1 MVDWHRFTPSDFEY
15 DFERDELAR
24 HGVTFD
30 EAVECF
36 FSDFQIRRNKKYR
49 ESSSVARPDP
59 GRKEAEDHLPAQA
72 AERRSHHHRVAIMRK
87 RRKTTK
93 SQPKLAQEEVDRLVT
108 AQADEDSAWQKV
120 IVVKRPKSTS
130 LSIPAELA
138 ARAAFLARLHR
149 ESRVD
154 KWVERIVRER
164 VEIEESAFTA
174 AKKTLAS

>member
-1 MVDWHRFTPSDFEY
+1 M
-15 DFERDELAR
+15 
-24 HGVTFD
+24 
-30 EAVECF
+30 
-36 FSDFQIRRNKKYR
+36 RN
-49 ESSSVARPDP
+49 
-59 GRKEAEDHLPAQA
+59 
-72 AERRSHHHRVAIMRK
+72 
-87 RRKTTK
+87 RRKTAR
-93 SQPKLAQEEVDRLVT
+93 SQPKLAPEEIDRLVT
-108 AQADEDSAWQKV
+108 AQADEGSAWQKA
-120 IVVKRPKSTS
+120 IVVKRQKSAS